1 VVKSIMPLQLEQHQY
16 GGVTVLRVGKYLRGA
31 TNSAYLLVIVDQL
44 LASKRN
50 QILLNLRNLTEID
63 DDGLDALA
71 EAHGRVKAVDGVIK
85 IVNAAQRHIDLV
97 ILTRLAP
104 LFPSFNDEEEAL
116 KSFAPEPKT
125 FDILEFVRE
134 VNEEQQQPSVDGS
147 SKEQPAPE
155 QPKPGQT

>member
-1 VVKSIMPLQLEQHQY
+1 MPLQLEQHQY
-16 GGVTVLRVGKYLRGA
+16 GGVTVLRVSKYLRGA
-31 TNSAYLLVIVDQL
+31 TDSAYLLVIVDQL

-63 DDGLDALA
+63 EYGLDALA
-71 EAHGRVKAVDGVIK
+71 EMHGRVKAVDGVIK
-85 IVNAAQRHIDLV
+85 IVNAAERHIDLL

-104 LFPSFNDEEEAL
+104 LFPSFNDEEEAM

-134 VNEEQQQPSVDGS
+134 VKEEQQQPSVDGS
-147 SKEQPAPE
+147 SKQQPAPE
-155 QPKPGQT
+155 QPERGQT